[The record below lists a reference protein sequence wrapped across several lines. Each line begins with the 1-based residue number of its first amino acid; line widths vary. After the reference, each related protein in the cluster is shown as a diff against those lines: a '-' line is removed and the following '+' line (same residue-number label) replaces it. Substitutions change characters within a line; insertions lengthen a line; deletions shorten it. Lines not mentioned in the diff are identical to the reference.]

1 MFPHRISVILC
12 STFVS
17 ETDGGVCHHHDMANL
32 CDVNTW
38 IIFKTSQSFGIDF
51 EYKSLL
57 NYIIFLNLEVGRICN
72 IKNQKLFSLIY
83 HI

>member
-32 CDVNTW
+32 SDVNTW

-51 EYKSLL
+51 EYKILL
-57 NYIIFLNLEVGRICN
+57 NYIVLILK
-72 IKNQKLFSLIY
+72 IKSHFP
-83 HI
+83 

>member
-57 NYIIFLNLEVGRICN
+57 NYIIFSNLEVILK
-72 IKNQKLFSLIY
+72 IKSYFP
-83 HI
+83 

>member
-32 CDVNTW
+32 SDVNTW

-51 EYKSLL
+51 EYKIL
-57 NYIIFLNLEVGRICN
+57 
-72 IKNQKLFSLIY
+72 
-83 HI
+83 